1 MESNKIFL
9 LVPYDKKDEL
19 KKLYN
24 IKWDNERKL
33 WYINEMVEGLK
44 PYTIM
49 KIQVEY
55 VDKDFCKS
63 KFKSMRWHTMDKTWI
78 CSYDDYIAFIG
89 KNDNES
95 SQEKK
100 K

>member
-55 VDKDFCKS
+55 ADKDFCKS
-63 KFKSMRWHTMDKTWI
+63 KFKSMRWRTPDKTWI

-100 K
+100 N